1 MRALILVLL
10 SSLTLGAQTASFEGV
25 AINTQTGEPLA
36 GVHLKLATG
45 MFEGAGVSDAY
56 GALSGRDGHFSIS
69 GMKPGFYLLLPERTG
84 FVFAQKSTGALP
96 YPSLTFK
103 PGEHVTDFQ
112 LKMTPRAVIQGRV
125 VDENGDPVQAA
136 MVEPVPVDKET
147 PVAARINMMGAVQ
160 TDDRGEFRISGG
172 PGKFRLK
179 ASPPGN
185 GPMQPQP
192 EIRADGG
199 TEAVYGVT
207 FYPSSATAE
216 RATPVEAVAGRD
228 VTGIEIRLM
237 RQRSLSITGT
247 VSGMP
252 QGGGAAS
259 VTLRFGE
266 SADRLFN
273 TRSTV
278 APPDGNFRFQAVPP
292 AAFYQVSAAYT
303 AAEQR
308 LRSPTMDVHLDGDT
322 AEVHLTLQAGSELSG
337 AIEIAGDPPGTP
349 AGKHTVRLESAVGYG
364 SFEGPVST
372 QTADDGAFRLTG
384 VFPGKYKVTVQP
396 LPENGYVGSV
406 ALDGVAQGPAVD
418 LSHGGSRL
426 KVLLGRNAGTISGAV
441 VDKDG
446 QPITNTLGVVL
457 LVQDPEHP
465 DFAKNEIM
473 DSGGRY
479 TFKSVPPGKYW
490 LLAIDALSSGDV
502 RGEDDFKKFIA
513 KAEAIEVHEG
523 ERLTKNVHPIAKED
537 ADAKAKQ

>member
-1 MRALILVLL
+1 MRALILLLL
-10 SSLTLGAQTASFEGV
+10 SCLGLGAQTATFEGV
-25 AINTQTGEPLA
+25 AVNALTGEPLA

-45 MFEGAGVSDAY
+45 MFDGGGVSEAY
-56 GALSGRDGHFSIS
+56 GAMSGRDGHFAIS
-69 GMKPGFYLLLPERTG
+69 GLKPGFYLLLPERTG
-84 FVFAQKSTGALP
+84 FVYSQKSTGALP
-96 YPSLTFK
+96 FPSMTFK

-136 MVEPVPVDKET
+136 MVEAVPLDKDA

-179 ASPPGN
+179 ASPGGN
-185 GPMQPQP
+185 NFVQHQP
-192 EIRADGG
+192 EIRADGS

-207 FYPSSATAE
+207 FYPSTATAE

-237 RQRSLSITGT
+237 RQRSLSISGT
-247 VSGMP
+247 VSGIP
-252 QGGGAAS
+252 QGGGAS

-278 APPDGNFRFQAVPP
+278 APPDGNFRLQAVPP
-292 AAFYQVSAAYT
+292 AAFYQVSAAYNSG
-303 AAEQR
+303 EQR
-308 LRSPTMDVHLDGDT
+308 LRSPTVDVHLDGDA

-349 AGKHTVRLESAVGYG
+349 AGKRTVRLESAIPYG

-406 ALDGVAQGPAVD
+406 ALDGVPQPTALD
-418 LSHGGSRL
+418 LSRGGSRL
-426 KVLLGRNAGTISGAV
+426 KVVLGRNAGTISGTV
-441 VDKDG
+441 VDKEG

-479 TFKSVPPGKYW
+479 TFKSVAPGKYW
-490 LLAIDALSSGDV
+490 LLAIDALNSGDL

-513 KAEAIEVHEG
+513 KAEPIEVHEG
-523 ERLTKNVHPIAKED
+523 ERLTKNVRPIAKED